1 MKQISSPPQ
10 SNAEVIVNE
19 NFGALS
25 WAFVYANRP
34 DTTGALVWGYYGGRW
49 GGYSVT
55 QGTLTLTNSATN
67 YVVVDRTNGAI
78 SVSTSATN
86 WNNLALYARV
96 YLLTTAG
103 NIVTSVQ
110 DHRGGPGGIFGH
122 IPVGSPPI

>member
-1 MKQISSPPQ
+1 MQTLAGQTNP
-10 SNAEVIVNE
+10 ETIVNE
-19 NFGALS
+19 NFDAIL
-25 WAFVYANRP
+25 WAFVYARRHP
-34 DTTGALVWGYYGGRW
+34 VTTGLTWGYYGGRW
-49 GGYSVT
+49 GGYAVT

-67 YVVVDRTNGAI
+67 YIVVNRTTGAI

-103 NIVTSVQ
+103 GVVTSVQ
-110 DHRGGPGGIFGH
+110 DHRAGPGGIFGH